1 MEGTDQNV
9 IRRHNPEGLRQAGI
23 GSCHISEHQETGLI
37 FVAGQI
43 GLDASGKVVGPSVG
57 EQLQQIYANFDIIL
71 ADLGLD
77 RSAFLSRNVYVT
89 DLVAADAPEVLDA
102 VREYFAGVPC
112 PSTLLEVKGLA
123 HPDLVIEM
131 DAILVR

>member
-1 MEGTDQNV
+1 M
-9 IRRHNPEGLRQAGI
+9 IRRHNPEGLRQAGA
-23 GSCHISEHQETGLI
+23 GSCHISEHEETGLI

-43 GLDASGKVVGPSVG
+43 GLNASGKVVGPSVE
-57 EQLQQIYANFDIIL
+57 EQLQQIYANYDIIL

-77 RSAFLSRNVYVT
+77 RSAFLARTVYVT
-89 DLVAADAPEVLDA
+89 DLEEADTPEVLNS
-102 VREYFAGVPC
+102 VRDYFAGAPC

-131 DAILVR
+131 DAILAR

>member
-1 MEGTDQNV
+1 M
-9 IRRHNPEGLRQAGI
+9 IRRHNPPGLRQAGF
-23 GSCHISEHQETGLI
+23 GSCHISEHLETGLI

-43 GLDASGKVVGPSVG
+43 GLDASGKVVGPSVE
-57 EQLQQIYANFDIIL
+57 EQLQQIYASFDIIL

-77 RSAFLSRNVYVT
+77 RTAFLARTVYVT
-89 DLVAADAPEVLDA
+89 DLEKADAPEVLEA
-102 VREYFAGVPC
+102 VRDYFTGAEC

-131 DAILVR
+131 DAVLAR